1 MRANIGATAQRQQNR
16 SDRERSKIAQYQDI
30 VSAKQAAKQAEQ
42 SWGNVRSKLGP
53 LGAGGSSKASDV
65 LKESDTS
72 VDCPVDSTDAA
83 EEDPT
88 QYLSR
93 AFQDQL
99 ALADNPGAR
108 QTTHLTK
115 QERLR
120 LELVNML
127 KSQAL
132 KEDMR
137 VELLEHTYGS
147 RKILREQL
155 PEDELSSHTPLELC
169 KKANSST
176 SEVPTTLSF
185 KEVRD
190 PETGDINV
198 SWGFVW
204 NLLRIQLWSLMS
216 DPDSSRAAYIISVT
230 ILILIMLSSV
240 TFCLETMDE
249 FKTDQSESAFSY
261 IEVYCI
267 VVFTIEFALKLISAP
282 RLREFCTSYLTI
294 IDFVAILPFYIS
306 LAASSV
312 QGGGTQILRVV
323 RLVRV
328 FRILRLGGRYGKI
341 QVVAK
346 AVVESLDMLAMMV
359 FLLLLSI
366 IIFSSLIY
374 FSEKGTYDADLDR
387 YIRDDEL
394 VMDEDG
400 NPIGSPFRSIPDSF
414 WWCMVTLMTVGYGE
428 IYPVTTYGKLV
439 AAAAMVASVLIMALP
454 ISVIGTHFTQQ
465 WIEYKERAKY
475 KDSRRV
481 TPYFMELVAKFDE
494 HCTLLEDLLKRVF
507 DLENEV
513 MNTLFRLKDRLSQ
526 EKRKSPLSNKQGG
539 MLERHMNRRTV
550 DGRNSAANSTLLAK
564 QSLRRAEIDEN
575 DALCVDLLKQQKTL
589 VNTLKLLN
597 VLLGKEINW
606 SNVIDATRDRYKA
619 VDSLTVEVNNTILEL
634 EDLTTEYREYRE
646 AAKTH
651 LRESSLHSTQV
662 SPFGRSLSMSL
673 TKKPSKST
681 EPEKPVLAHI
691 RAEDATSELPGQPLT
706 PQEYNELL
714 SPESTETHQQGVQLS
729 DRKGRGSHSG
739 SERYNPVGGS
749 TAVVTG
755 NPGGPDSVT
764 TWDTSK
770 SEPSE
775 QNQAEQRPSSQR
787 DGQAHQPEQNQ
798 LNQPIEQFEIAVQ
811 SQQARAAGASGSYS
825 PVRESP
831 ESSALDTSRGSRDSH
846 DCSTGP
852 SERPPLSRDANSS
865 NSIVLPPLGKSQDQP
880 ATCGS
885 PELEEATSRD

>member
-1 MRANIGATAQRQQNR
+1 G
-16 SDRERSKIAQYQDI
+16 SD
-30 VSAKQAAKQAEQ
+30 
-42 SWGNVRSKLGP
+42 P
-53 LGAGGSSKASDV
+53 
-65 LKESDTS
+65 LKESETS
-72 VDCPVDSTDAA
+72 ADSPADAA
-83 EEDPT
+83 ETVEEYPT

-137 VELLEHTYGS
+137 VELLEHTYSS
-147 RKILREQL
+147 RKALREQL
-155 PEDELSSHTPLELC
+155 TEEELTHCPPLELS
-169 KKANSST
+169 KKANASAT
-176 SEVPTTLSF
+176 EMPATLSF

-216 DPDSSRAAYIISVT
+216 DPDSSRAAYSISVT

-249 FKTDQSESAFSY
+249 FKTDQSETAFSY

-267 VVFTIEFALKLISAP
+267 VVFTVEFVLKLISAP
-282 RLREFCTSYLTI
+282 RLREFCTSYLTV

-374 FSEKGTYDADLDR
+374 FSEKGTWDGDLQR

-481 TPYFMELVAKFDE
+481 TPYFLELVAKFDE

-539 MLERHMNRRTV
+539 MLERHMSRRAN
-550 DGRNSAANSTLLAK
+550 DRSSAANSTLLAK

-575 DALCVDLLKQQKTL
+575 DSLCVDLLKQQKSL
-589 VNTLKLLN
+589 ENTLKLLN
-597 VLLGKEINW
+597 VLLGKEITW
-606 SNVIDATRDRYKA
+606 SEVIDDTRNRYKT
-619 VDSLTVEVNNTILEL
+619 VDSLTVEVSDTILEL

-651 LRESSLHSTQV
+651 LRESSMNSTQV
-662 SPFGRSLSMSL
+662 SPFSRSLTMSL
-673 TKKPSKST
+673 TKKPVKSA
-681 EPEKPVLAHI
+681 ELEKPALADI

-714 SPESTETHQQGVQLS
+714 SPESTETHQQAVQLS
-729 DRKGRGSHSG
+729 DRKMMGGGSHTS
-739 SERYNPVGGS
+739 SERYNPVLGGS
-749 TAVVTG
+749 TAGVTG
-755 NPGGPDSVT
+755 TPGGPDSVT
-764 TWDTSK
+764 TLDTSK
-770 SEPSE
+770 AEPL
-775 QNQAEQRPSSQR
+775 QNQAEQRPSQR
-787 DGQAHQPEQNQ
+787 DGQMHPPEQNQ
-798 LNQPIEQFEIAVQ
+798 LNQPIEQFEYSVQ
-811 SQQARAAGASGSYS
+811 SQQARAAGGSGRYS
-825 PVRESP
+825 PAGESP
-831 ESSALDTSRGSRDSH
+831 ESSALDTSRESRDSQ

-852 SERPPLSRDANSS
+852 SGRPPLNRDANSS
-865 NSIVLPPLGKSQDQP
+865 NSIVLPPLPQEQGKPQDNP
-880 ATCGS
+880 ATSVS
-885 PELEEATSRD
+885 PELQEAAGRD